1 MITLPDFH
9 DIIHL
14 HRYLQDVPFEVTPSD
29 LYDAGSL
36 YGFDRNNSLNP
47 DWEHTYDKRTY
58 NHYIAQGKLP
68 QDAKEVLARSL
79 HDYCMTKALDT
90 YLKPYD
96 KQQVVGVM
104 GGHNL
109 KRTEPVYRQIVDL
122 SKQLTEQGRLM
133 VTGGGPGAMQATH
146 VGAWMAGRTTA
157 EVDEAM
163 RILQQAPDFQSD
175 EWLSTSFE
183 VMIRFPQEQ
192 GYRSLGI
199 PTWFY
204 GHEPAS
210 PFATHIAKYFDNSIR
225 EDKVLTI
232 PFGGIIFTPGSAGT
246 VQEVFQDAVQNH
258 YLTYGIS
265 SPMIFFGV
273 EFWTKDLPVYSFLKD
288 MMESGRYKNLLLTLT
303 DDPQEVVEAL
313 NKGPK

>member
-1 MITLPDFH
+1 ML
-9 DIIHL
+9 L
-14 HRYLQDVPFEVTPSD
+14 NGCVRKS
-29 LYDAGSL
+29 
-36 YGFDRNNSLNP
+36 SLNP

-58 NHYIAQGKLP
+58 NHYIRQGKLP

-79 HDYCMTKALDT
+79 HDYCITMALDT

-175 EWLSTSFE
+175 EWLSTGFE
-183 VMIRFPQEQ
+183 VMRRFPQEQ

-210 PFATHIAKYFDNSIR
+210 PFATDIAKYFDPKTLNSGALNA
-225 EDKVLTI
+225 ESEFGMGEAVFYQNGDWEYANLTN
-232 PFGGIIFTPGSAGT
+232 PDNGYTVTAEFLFGLGNPNTGTVRVGTFIQPTITLSNDGTSTTSGAVAYVQSVSDSEATSSITSGKAVSAGAHEHSIDKRPA
-246 VQEVFQDAVQNH
+246 QQA
-258 YLTYGIS
+258 
-265 SPMIFFGV
+265 
-273 EFWTKDLPVYSFLKD
+273 
-288 MMESGRYKNLLLTLT
+288 
-303 DDPQEVVEAL
+303 
-313 NKGPK
+313 

>member
-14 HRYLQDVPFEVTPSD
+14 HRYLSDVPFEVTPST
-29 LYDAGSL
+29 LYNAGSL
-36 YGFDRNNSLNP
+36 YGFDRKSSLNP

-58 NHYIAQGKLP
+58 NHYISQGKLP

-79 HDYCMTKALDT
+79 HDYCITMALDT

-109 KRTEPVYRQIVDL
+109 KRTEPMYRQIVDL

-146 VGAWMAGRTTA
+146 VGAWMAGRTAA
-157 EVDEAM
+157 EVDVAM

-175 EWLSTSFE
+175 EWLSTGFE
-183 VMIRFPQEQ
+183 VMRRFPQEQ

-210 PFATHIAKYFDNSIR
+210 PFATDIAKYFDNSIR

-258 YLTYGIS
+258 YLTYGFS
-265 SPMIFFGV
+265 SPMIFLGV
-273 EFWTKDLPVYSFLKD
+273 EFWTKDLPVYSLLKD
-288 MMESGRYKNLLLTLT
+288 MMEAGRYKNLLLTLT
-303 DDPQEVVEAL
+303 DDSNEVMKVLQADH
-313 NKGPK
+313 N